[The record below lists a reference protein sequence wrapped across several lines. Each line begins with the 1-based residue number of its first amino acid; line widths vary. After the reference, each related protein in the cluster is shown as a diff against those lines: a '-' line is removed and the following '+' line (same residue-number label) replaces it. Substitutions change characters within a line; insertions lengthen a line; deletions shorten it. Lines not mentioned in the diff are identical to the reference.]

1 MTGTGGNRKMADIKQ
16 LTPSVVNKIAAGE
29 VIERPASVVK
39 ELLENSIDA
48 GASRIDVHVEQ
59 GGTELV
65 RVSDNGCGIAAD
77 QLLLAVASHA
87 TSKIQDADD
96 LFHVE
101 SLGFR
106 GEALASISEVSQL
119 ILRSRQEGHESGVQL
134 AVHGG
139 SLSPLE
145 PCGCPIGTTVEVRN
159 LFFNTPV
166 RRKFLRRVQTESGH
180 VSEAFTRIALPN
192 PGVHMTLSRG
202 EKKTHDLPPVDDW
215 RDRIAHFFGRDLA
228 DGLVAVTS
236 EIDGVRLSG
245 YVADPAFSRSNN
257 RMQYLFLNGRHIR
270 DRSLQHALGEAYR
283 GLLLHGRHPIG
294 FLMLQMPAEDVDVNV
309 HPTKLEVRF
318 QDGRQL
324 YRQLLST
331 LRETFLSMDLTRHV
345 AMPGGQA
352 LEAASRQDDLPSTPR
367 LPLSRPPVTAAGLPE
382 PFGGEARS
390 QRGEWAEV
398 FAGKFRVEDP
408 SEQIEAGELPAE
420 PQRPSVSPL
429 GVQLHQRYLVTENDE
444 GMVVIDQHA
453 LHERILYEQLRSR
466 VDEGGLE
473 KQPLLVPEPVEM
485 TADEAAAVLEVADSL
500 AQLSLDVES
509 FGGNTVLV
517 TSYPAMLRRAN
528 PAELIRHVADKM
540 LEGAEPPEA
549 RDLLDELLHLM
560 ACKGAVKAGD
570 PLSVEEVTAL
580 LEQRHLC
587 EDAHHCPHGRPTAL
601 VFSREE
607 LDRRFLRT

>member
-1 MTGTGGNRKMADIKQ
+1 
-16 LTPSVVNKIAAGE
+16 
-29 VIERPASVVK
+29 
-39 ELLENSIDA
+39 
-48 GASRIDVHVEQ
+48 
-59 GGTELV
+59 
-65 RVSDNGCGIAAD
+65 
-77 QLLLAVASHA
+77 
-87 TSKIQDADD
+87 
-96 LFHVE
+96 
-101 SLGFR
+101 
-106 GEALASISEVSQL
+106 
-119 ILRSRQEGHESGVQL
+119 
-134 AVHGG
+134 
-139 SLSPLE
+139 
-145 PCGCPIGTTVEVRN
+145 
-159 LFFNTPV
+159 
-166 RRKFLRRVQTESGH
+166 
-180 VSEAFTRIALPN
+180 
-192 PGVHMTLSRG
+192 
-202 EKKTHDLPPVDDW
+202 
-215 RDRIAHFFGRDLA
+215 
-228 DGLVAVTS
+228 DGLIAVTS

-309 HPTKLEVRF
+309 HPTNLEVRF

-345 AMPGGQA
+345 AMSGDQD
-352 LEAASRQDDLPSTPR
+352 LEANSRQKDLPSTPR

-390 QRGEWAEV
+390 ERGEWAEV

-408 SEQIEAGELPAE
+408 SEQIEAAEIPAE
-420 PQRPSVSPL
+420 PQRPVVSPL

-500 AQLSLDVES
+500 AQLSLNVES

-528 PAELIRHVADKM
+528 PAELVRHVADKM

-549 RDLLDELLHLM
+549 RDLLDELLHMM

>member
-1 MTGTGGNRKMADIKQ
+1 MADIRQ
-16 LTPSVVNKIAAGE
+16 LPSSVVNKIAAGE

-48 GASRIDVHVEQ
+48 GARRVDVHVEQ

-65 RVSDNGCGIAAD
+65 RVADNGCGIAAD
-77 QLLLAVASHA
+77 QLVLAVASHA
-87 TSKIQDADD
+87 TSKILDADD

-106 GEALASISEVSQL
+106 GEALASISEVSQMV
-119 ILRSRQEGHESGVQL
+119 LRSRQEGNESGFQL
-134 AVHGG
+134 TVNGG
-139 SLSPLE
+139 SLSPAE
-145 PCGCPIGTTVEVRN
+145 PCGCPLGTTVEVRN

-192 PGVHMTLSRG
+192 PAVHMTLTRG
-202 EKKTHDLPPVDDW
+202 ERVTHDLPPVEDW

-228 DGLVAVTS
+228 DALIEVKS
-236 EIDGVRLSG
+236 EIDGVELSG
-245 YVADPAFSRSNN
+245 FVADPAFNRSNN

-294 FLMLQMPAEDVDVNV
+294 FLRLQMPAEEVDVNV

-318 QDGRQL
+318 RDGRQL
-324 YRQLLST
+324 YRQLLAT
-331 LRETFLSMDLTRHV
+331 LRETFLSMDLSTQV
-345 AMPGGQA
+345 GMTAGDAAAGQQPGRGN
-352 LEAASRQDDLPSTPR
+352 LPSPPR
-367 LPLSRPPVTAAGLPE
+367 LPLSRPPASTGGLPE
-382 PFGGEARS
+382 PFGLAADP
-390 QRGEWAEV
+390 QRGEWSEV
-398 FAGKFRVEDP
+398 FAGKFRVQDP
-408 SEQIEAGELPAE
+408 PAE
-420 PQRPSVSPL
+420 DGAAGVPDGDRRPVVSPL

-466 VDEGGLE
+466 VDEGVLE

-485 TADEAAAVLEVADSL
+485 TGEEAAAVLEVSETL
-500 AQLSLDVES
+500 AQLSLDVEP

-528 PAELIRHVADKM
+528 PAELIRHVADK
-540 LEGAEPPEA
+540 LLQGGEPPKA

-570 PLSVEEVTAL
+570 PLTVEEVTAL

-601 VFSREE
+601 VFSRQE

>member
-1 MTGTGGNRKMADIKQ
+1 MADIRQ
-16 LTPSVVNKIAAGE
+16 LPPSVVNKIAAGE

-48 GASRIDVHVEQ
+48 GARRVDVHVQQ

-65 RVSDNGCGIAAD
+65 RVADNGCGIAAD
-77 QLLLAVASHA
+77 QLVLAVASHA
-87 TSKIQDADD
+87 TSKILDADD

-106 GEALASISEVSQL
+106 GEALASISEVSQMV
-119 ILRSRQEGHESGVQL
+119 LRSRQEGNESGFQL
-134 AVHGG
+134 TVNGG
-139 SLSPLE
+139 SLSPAE
-145 PCGCPIGTTVEVRN
+145 PCGCPLGTTIEVRN

-192 PGVHMTLSRG
+192 PAVHMTLSRG
-202 EKKTHDLPPVDDW
+202 ERVTHDLPPVEDW

-228 DGLVAVTS
+228 DALIEVKS
-236 EIDGVRLSG
+236 EIDGVELSG
-245 YVADPAFSRSNN
+245 FVADPAFNRSNN

-294 FLMLQMPAEDVDVNV
+294 FLRLQMPAGEVDVNV

-318 QDGRQL
+318 RDGRQL
-324 YRQLLST
+324 YRQLLAT
-331 LRETFLSMDLTRHV
+331 LRETFLSMDLSTQV
-345 AMPGGQA
+345 GMTAGDAAAGQQPGR
-352 LEAASRQDDLPSTPR
+352 ETPPSPPR
-367 LPLSRPPVTAAGLPE
+367 LPLSRPPASTGGLPK
-382 PFGGEARS
+382 PFGLAADP

-398 FAGKFRVEDP
+398 FAGKFRVQDP
-408 SEQIEAGELPAE
+408 PAE
-420 PQRPSVSPL
+420 DEAAGVPDGDRRPVVSPL

-466 VDEGGLE
+466 VDEGALE

-485 TADEAAAVLEVADSL
+485 TGEEAAALLEVSETL
-500 AQLSLDVES
+500 AQLSLDVEP

-528 PAELIRHVADKM
+528 PAELIRHVADK
-540 LEGAEPPEA
+540 LLQGGEPPEA

-570 PLSVEEVTAL
+570 PLTVAEVTAL

-601 VFSREE
+601 VFSRQE